1 MCTHTSMFVPN
12 KAKKRTVFCTSSS
25 IESCSIHSE
34 PSLGSASLG
43 RMRVDKIIK
52 SCGLHKMSPL

>member
-1 MCTHTSMFVPN
+1 MFVPN